1 MRVISNKANWMDITK
16 GWNRMLL
23 VELAM
28 WTGIRLGRK
37 MLTDSDDLIKP
48 AIRENNNV

>member
-1 MRVISNKANWMDITK
+1 MRVISNKANWENITK
-16 GWNRMLL
+16 DWNRMLL

-37 MLTDSDDLIKP
+37 RLTEPDEYFKP
-48 AIRENNNV
+48 AIRESNNV